1 MRTLVRN
8 LDCDADTRTMH
19 CDTVGETT
27 GMHGRSTKASTP
39 EVPAVPWRTN
49 SYPEKVGRQYNSVRI
64 RKYGCSGSLYT
75 GTRSPVPSYRCTR
88 VYFVCTIFFKNHPVL
103 NFRNKYRYYTNKYHC
118 KYICYQVQVSTC
130 TIAKFRKY
138 IIQYNVLR
146 GYFLVPDQTK
156 YLLY

>member
-1 MRTLVRN
+1 
-8 LDCDADTRTMH
+8 MH

-27 GMHGRSTKASTP
+27 GMHGRSTKVSTP

-64 RKYGCSGSLYT
+64 QNCGCSGSLYT
-75 GTRSPVPSYRCTR
+75 GTRSPVPLYR
-88 VYFVCTIFFKNHPVL
+88 VLVCNLYTFFLKKPPGTEIL
-103 NFRNKYRYYTNKYHC
+103 YLYRYYTNKYHP
-118 KYICYQVQVSTC
+118 KYICYLVQVSTC
-130 TIAKFRKY
+130 TVAKFHKY

-146 GYFLVPDQTK
+146 GYFLVPYQTK